1 MLVVDGMQA
10 GVGAEG
16 IVRLNMRA
24 SDRNSLAATTRKL
37 PMRDRLVVL
46 CKLGH
51 GASSA
56 VYKALDLT
64 DMRLVALKMIHV
76 NDRYVSTLVSCTYSI
91 MVQLMSF
98 NPFIMLP

>member
-16 IVRLNMRA
+16 IIRLKKGDLQAGRMV
-24 SDRNSLAATTRKL
+24 RKL

-76 NDRYVSTLVSCTYSI
+76 NDRYIHNMYA
-91 MVQLMSF
+91 
-98 NPFIMLP
+98 